1 MKKTKLFRKTID
13 PSFFKDIEKD
23 GYHIY
28 NLNNAKTPGYYP
40 PELPHYPGVN
50 RDELRVDDLVTIRA
64 FFGIGIGR
72 HRRVDG
78 GLICLKIEFV
88 DDNEILG
95 AILTQLPKEFSLQT
109 GSTIELY
116 LEEIL
121 YKTETQ

>member
-1 MKKTKLFRKTID
+1 MKKTKLFSKTTE
-13 PSFFKDIEKD
+13 PPFFKDIEKD

-50 RDELRVDDLVTIRA
+50 RDDLRVDDVVIIRV
-64 FFGIGIGR
+64 FFGIGTGKHMRI
-72 HRRVDG
+72 DG
-78 GLICLKIEFV
+78 GLLCLKIELV
-88 DDNEILG
+88 EKDEILG
-95 AILTQLPKEFSLQT
+95 AVLTQLPKEFSIQT

-121 YKTETQ
+121 YKTEIQ